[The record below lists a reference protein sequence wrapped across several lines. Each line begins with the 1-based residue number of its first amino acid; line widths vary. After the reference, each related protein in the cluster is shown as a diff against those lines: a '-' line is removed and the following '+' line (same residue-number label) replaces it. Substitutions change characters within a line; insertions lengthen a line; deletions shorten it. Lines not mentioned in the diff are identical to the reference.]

1 MFFGWSSSIVPQKKM
16 QDTDASLSIAKF
28 GNKLYNISICSKQ
41 AIEVDIAQ
49 KTS

>member
-1 MFFGWSSSIVPQKKM
+1 LFHKKM

-41 AIEVDIAQ
+41 AIEVDSAQ